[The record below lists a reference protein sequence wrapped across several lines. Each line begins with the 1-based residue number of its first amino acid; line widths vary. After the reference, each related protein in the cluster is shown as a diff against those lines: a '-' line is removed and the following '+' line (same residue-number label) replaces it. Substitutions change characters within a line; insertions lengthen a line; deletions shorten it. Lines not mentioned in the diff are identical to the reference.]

1 MKNQVIHLYK
11 RGLWWVLFFQIAI
24 ATGLFAQPAAR
35 DAIIKAVYKADSAAA
50 LFAQNSDDILQK
62 EAVLSAFR
70 EALLKAESVD
80 DFLASAAI
88 CNMVGNFYEV
98 RSEYQRGLGYFEKG
112 LKILETKNTTG
123 AENLFDDALSD
134 LQSSSKGYNSGAG
147 FALVTDLYSA
157 TFDDFGDFLAQNPT
171 KTEAR
176 LSVML
181 LLNAGNMYLQQSQF
195 SQSQTLYSQA
205 LQIAKRS
212 GLVSEERHIS
222 ANIAWSYIK
231 NNQLDSAKTLLD
243 ALLSEQPD
251 AQISNQ
257 LRQAY
262 LARGAAFREEGD
274 FPAAIADIK
283 QSLVLYQTASD
294 SRGYCRALAHLAST
308 YFESGDIKT
317 ATDYYHQTL
326 TKNATVNDE
335 ETAWHANGG
344 LAKCYSATGD
354 DEKALAYFK
363 TYFDIVESLGG
374 RFSTDQGKVSFLENQ
389 TAFLNDYARTAINVS
404 LKNNDFSIARPV
416 IEKLRGS
423 SLAALRQT
431 KMGSKP
437 PISGTLPLT
446 YLESQSPQSFYEFS
460 IGTANNNSNMMAQ
473 TSIGITSNQL
483 FPGTI
488 SQPDPEIEQKLSQG
502 IASEMGETAVANA
515 PENLPAV
522 TFLEYFLLDNQ
533 IAILTKSP
541 ENDVNG
547 AVVPVSPDS
556 LDALINEYRSALHVQ
571 QSRGITASRNA
582 VPIFLPTDVST
593 IRSHTKLAQQLFQLL
608 IAPIRQSLPYGGGQ
622 TLVIIPHRSLWIVPF
637 ASLLDKNEQY
647 FGDQF
652 VLTYA
657 PSEQDWASI
666 AAQQRPADQRDPKAW
681 IIGNPQ
687 MPQLVQSCGLEI
699 KFSQLSGAED
709 EAKAIAQ
716 LFGRDRSELF
726 IGKQADRLRLE
737 AWHQDFSV
745 LHFATH
751 GFACIDDPL
760 SSFVVLSELE
770 PGDIDLQPQ
779 SAQLAFPG
787 DPRLAVKLND
797 PNDDL
802 SRMSAKMAP
811 PKPEFPGILD
821 ARTIVNHFF
830 LKADLVTLSACQ
842 TGLGKVLGQGTIG
855 FTRAFLAAGARSLLV
870 SLWQVDDES
879 TKELMI
885 HFYTEYL
892 RHGNKAL
899 ALQNAMIETRKKFPD
914 PKDWAAFTLI
924 GTAE

>member
-1 MKNQVIHLYK
+1 MKFQVIHLYK
-11 RGLWWVLFFQIAI
+11 RSFCWGIFFQIAI
-24 ATGLFAQPAAR
+24 ATVLFAQPAAR
-35 DAIIKAVYKADSAAA
+35 DAIFEAISKADSAAA
-50 LFAQNSDDILQK
+50 LLAQNPDDLSLK

-80 DFLASAAI
+80 DFLASTAI
-88 CNMVGNFYEV
+88 CNMVGNFYET

-112 LKILETKNTTG
+112 LKILETKNATG
-123 AENLFDDALSD
+123 TENLFDDALAD

-157 TFDDFGDFLAQNPT
+157 TFDDLRDFLAQVPA

-176 LSVML
+176 LSVIL
-181 LLNAGNMYLQQSQF
+181 LINAGNMYLQQSQF
-195 SQSQTLYSQA
+195 SQAQTLYSQA

-212 GLVSEERHIS
+212 GMVSEERHIS

-231 NNQLDSAKTLLD
+231 NNQLDNAKTLLD
-243 ALLSEQPD
+243 ALLSDQSD

-262 LARGAAFREEGD
+262 LARGAAFREEGN

-283 QSLVLYQTASD
+283 QSFILYQTAGD
-294 SRGYCRALAHLAST
+294 ARGQCRALAHLAST
-308 YFESGDIKT
+308 YFESGDIGT
-317 ATDYYHQTL
+317 ATEFYHQTL
-326 TKNATVNDE
+326 AKNAAVNDE

-354 DEKALAYFK
+354 DEQALAYFK
-363 TYFDIVESLGG
+363 TYLDIVESLGG

-389 TAFLNDYARTAINVS
+389 TEFLNDYARTAINLSV
-404 LKNNDFSIARPV
+404 KNSDFSIARPV

-437 PISGTLPLT
+437 PVSGALPLT

-460 IGTANNNSNMMAQ
+460 IGTTSDNSNMMAQ
-473 TSIGITSNQL
+473 QAIGITSNQF

-488 SQPDPEIEQKLSQG
+488 SQPDPDLEQKLSQG
-502 IASEMGETAVANA
+502 IASEMGETAAATA
-515 PENLPAV
+515 PENLPSV

-533 IAILTKSP
+533 IAIFIKSP

-547 AVVPVSPDS
+547 AVVPVTPDS
-556 LDALINEYRSALHVQ
+556 LDALINEYRSALQVQ

-582 VPIFLPTDVST
+582 VPILLPTDIST
-593 IRSHTKLAQQLFQLL
+593 IRSHTKLARQLYQLL
-608 IAPIRQSLPYGGGQ
+608 IAPVRQSLPSGDNQ

-637 ASLLDKNEQY
+637 ASLLDSKEQY

-666 AAQQRPADQRDPKAW
+666 AAQQRPADQRNPKAW

-687 MPQLVQSCGLEI
+687 MPQLVHSCGLEI
-699 KFSQLSGAED
+699 RFSQLSGAED

-716 LFGRDRSELF
+716 LFGGDRSELF

-779 SAQLAFPG
+779 SVHLSFPG
-787 DPRLAVKLND
+787 DPRLAVTLND

-802 SRMSAKMAP
+802 SRMSAKMVP
-811 PKPEFPGILD
+811 PKPAFPGILD
-821 ARTIVNHFF
+821 ARTIVNNFF

-855 FTRAFLAAGARSLLV
+855 FTRSFLAAGARSLLV

-892 RHGNKAL
+892 QHGNKGL
-899 ALQNAMIETRKKFPD
+899 ALRNAMIETRKKFPN

-924 GTAE
+924 GIAE